1 MALIKDKMA
10 NNKVQVTKV
19 GFEAL
24 EKELNELVETKRP
37 KLVERLS
44 NARAEGDLSENS
56 DYTNAKEEL
65 EFLDGRI
72 AELQNVVKN
81 AEVIASNG
89 TSSGEVA
96 LGSRVIVKQSDNEHT
111 FHIVGEWE
119 ADPAEKKISHT
130 SPLGQAL
137 IGKAKGEKVEV
148 EAPAG
153 KIVYEV
159 LKVH

>member
-1 MALIKDKMA
+1 MT
-10 NNKVQVTKV
+10 NNKVQVTKE

-24 EKELNELVETKRP
+24 EKELNELVDVKRP

-44 NARAEGDLSENS
+44 NARSEGDLSENS

-72 AELQNVVKN
+72 AELQHVVKN
-81 AEVIASNG
+81 AEVVSGNGASK
-89 TSSGEVA
+89 GEVA
-96 LGSRVIVKQSDNEHT
+96 LGSKVIVKQNSNEHT

-137 IGKAKGEKVEV
+137 VGKSKGEKVEV

-153 KIVYEV
+153 KLVYEV